1 MQRQCL
7 MNIMMVVL
15 VAGFVAMVGCSKPK
29 VAAPGG
35 GNQVQGGETDA
46 QRAARLEAER
56 VARLQ
61 AERIKAQQLEAQQL
75 EAQQLEGRRQAR
87 IIEAKSRFLNQNILF
102 DYDSAELS
110 GQAKVLLR
118 EKAAWLQAN
127 PSDTVMIEG
136 HCDERGT
143 TVYNLALG
151 ERRAHAARKYLVD
164 LGVSGH
170 RLGTVSYGE
179 EKPLDPAP
187 AEAAYRINRRA
198 QFVIR

>member
-1 MQRQCL
+1 MKRQLL
-7 MNIMMVVL
+7 MHVVMAVL
-15 VAGFVAMVGCSKPK
+15 VAGLLTMVACSKPK
-29 VAAPGG
+29 VADPGTM
-35 GNQVQGGETDA
+35 NQGQTGETDA

-56 VARLQ
+56 AARLE
-61 AERIKAQQLEAQQL
+61 AERIRAQQLEDQQL
-75 EAQQLEGRRQAR
+75 KDQQQAR

-102 DYDSAELS
+102 DFDSSELS
-110 GQAKVLLR
+110 DQAKILLR
-118 EKAAWLQAN
+118 EKAYWLQAN
-127 PSDTVMIEG
+127 PSVTVMIEG

-151 ERRAHAARKYLVD
+151 ERRATTVRTYLVD
-164 LGVSGH
+164 LGISAR

-187 AEAAYRINRRA
+187 TEAAYRINRRA

>member
-1 MQRQCL
+1 MKKQLL
-7 MNIMMVVL
+7 MNVVMAVL
-15 VAGFVAMVGCSKPK
+15 VAGLVTMVACSKPK
-29 VAAPGG
+29 VADPSTV
-35 GNQVQGGETDA
+35 NQGQSGETDA
-46 QRAARLEAER
+46 ERAARLEAER
-56 VARLQ
+56 AARLE
-61 AERIKAQQLEAQQL
+61 AERIEAQQL
-75 EAQQLEGRRQAR
+75 EDQRQAQ
-87 IIEAKSRFLNQNILF
+87 IFEAKSRFLNQNILF
-102 DYDSAELS
+102 DYDSSELTD
-110 GQAKVLLR
+110 QAKELLR

-151 ERRAHAARKYLVD
+151 ERRANAARNYLVD
-164 LGVSGH
+164 LGVSVR

-187 AEAAYRINRRA
+187 TEAAYRINRRA

>member
-1 MQRQCL
+1 MKKQVL
-7 MNIMMVVL
+7 MNVMMAVL
-15 VAGFVAMVGCSKPK
+15 VAGLMTMVACSKPK
-29 VAAPGG
+29 VADPGTM
-35 GNQVQGGETDA
+35 NQEQSGETDA
-46 QRAARLEAER
+46 ERAARLEAER
-56 VARLQ
+56 AARLE
-61 AERIKAQQLEAQQL
+61 AERIEAQRL
-75 EAQQLEGRRQAR
+75 EDQRQAQ

-102 DYDSAELS
+102 DYDSSELTD
-110 GQAKVLLR
+110 QAKSLLR

-151 ERRAHAARKYLVD
+151 ERRANAARNYLVD
-164 LGVSGH
+164 LGVSAQ
-170 RLGTVSYGE
+170 RLGTVSFGE

-187 AEAAYRINRRA
+187 TEAAYRINRRA

>member
-1 MQRQCL
+1 MQRQLLINL
-7 MNIMMVVL
+7 MMAVL
-15 VAGFVAMVGCSKPK
+15 VAGLVTMAACSKPK
-29 VAAPGG
+29 VADPGIV
-35 GNQVQGGETDA
+35 NQGQSGETDA

-56 VARLQ
+56 TARLE
-61 AERIKAQQLEAQQL
+61 AERIRAQQLEDQ
-75 EAQQLEGRRQAR
+75 RQAR
-87 IIEAKSRFLNQNILF
+87 IIEAKSRFLNHNILF
-102 DYDSAELS
+102 DYDSAELT

-118 EKAAWLQAN
+118 EKAEWLQAN

-151 ERRAHAARKYLVD
+151 ERRANAARNYLVD
-164 LGVSGH
+164 LGVSAR
-170 RLGTVSYGE
+170 RLGTLSYGE

-187 AEAAYRINRRA
+187 TEAAYRLNRRA

>member
-1 MQRQCL
+1 MKKQML
-7 MNIMMVVL
+7 VNVMMAVL
-15 VAGFVAMVGCSKPK
+15 VVGLVAMVGCSKPK
-29 VAAPGG
+29 VADPGAV
-35 GNQVQGGETDA
+35 NQSQAETEA

-56 VARLQ
+56 QARLE
-61 AERIKAQQLEAQQL
+61 AERIKSQQLED
-75 EAQQLEGRRQAR
+75 ERQAQ
-87 IIEAKSRFLNQNILF
+87 IIEAKSNFLNQNILF
-102 DYDSAELS
+102 DYDSSELTE
-110 GQAKVLLR
+110 QAKGLLR

-151 ERRAHAARKYLVD
+151 ERRAKAARNYLVD
-164 LGVSGH
+164 LGISAS

-187 AEAAYRINRRA
+187 TEAAYRINRRA
-198 QFVIR
+198 QFVVK

>member
-1 MQRQCL
+1 MKKQ
-7 MNIMMVVL
+7 MFVNVMMAVL
-15 VAGFVAMVGCSKPK
+15 VVGLVTMVGCSKPK
-29 VAAPGG
+29 VADPGAV
-35 GNQVQGGETDA
+35 NQSQAETDA

-56 VARLQ
+56 QARLE
-61 AERIKAQQLEAQQL
+61 AERIKSQQLED
-75 EAQQLEGRRQAR
+75 ERQAQ
-87 IIEAKSRFLNQNILF
+87 IIEAKSNFLNQNILF
-102 DYDSAELS
+102 DYDSSELTD
-110 GQAKVLLR
+110 QAKELLR

-151 ERRAHAARKYLVD
+151 ERRAKAARNYLVD
-164 LGVSGH
+164 LGISAS

-187 AEAAYRINRRA
+187 TEAAYHINRRA
-198 QFVIR
+198 QFVIK

>member
-1 MQRQCL
+1 
-7 MNIMMVVL
+7 MMAVL
-15 VAGFVAMVGCSKPK
+15 VVGLVAMVGCSKPK
-29 VAAPGG
+29 VADPGAV
-35 GNQVQGGETDA
+35 NQSQAETEA

-56 VARLQ
+56 QARLE
-61 AERIKAQQLEAQQL
+61 AERIKSQQLED
-75 EAQQLEGRRQAR
+75 ERQAQ
-87 IIEAKSRFLNQNILF
+87 IIEAKSNFLNQNILF
-102 DYDSAELS
+102 DYDSSELTE
-110 GQAKVLLR
+110 QAKGLLR

-151 ERRAHAARKYLVD
+151 ERRAKAARNYLVD
-164 LGVSGH
+164 LGISAS

-187 AEAAYRINRRA
+187 TEAAYRINRRA
-198 QFVIR
+198 QFVVK